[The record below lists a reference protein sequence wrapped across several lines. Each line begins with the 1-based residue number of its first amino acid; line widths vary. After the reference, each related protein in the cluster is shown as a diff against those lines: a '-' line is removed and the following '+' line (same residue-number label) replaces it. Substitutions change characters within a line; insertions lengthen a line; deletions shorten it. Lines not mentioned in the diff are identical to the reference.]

1 MTAEGIRPGV
11 ILDNPTLPESPVEC
25 VSKTSSISKCELSRN
40 AALAPGSSL
49 QDAELQVLRER
60 TDVPSL
66 NPDTTLCT
74 ATGCPIALDGQVLYA
89 DTNHLYYGAT
99 KLMEPQL
106 SRLVTSL
113 LSEPQR

>member
-1 MTAEGIRPGV
+1 M

-25 VSKTSSISKCELSRN
+25 VSKTSSISKCELSRS
-40 AALAPGSSL
+40 AALAPGRSL
-49 QDAELQVLRER
+49 QDAELQVLHEE

-66 NPDTTLCT
+66 NPDTTLCN
-74 ATGCPIALDGQVLYA
+74 ATGCPIALDGQVLYE

-106 SRLVTSL
+106 SGLVKSL
-113 LSEPQR
+113 LSQNR